1 MTARRVATT
10 DAERFY
16 RTGAL
21 ALRALQDRA
30 LGAERFGANA
40 SARWKAFAGELTSSQ
55 RLDLL
60 FRDAAVMYPLAFAPR
75 SIFELPG
82 LAHDE
87 PFGPEWTSLPPSQAG
102 AILRDVENATGG
114 SSIAIK
120 EVLFA
125 LADVWGLKLATPDA
139 GALAKINAASRLV
152 VAGAGAVIAVAAQM
166 SARNDC
172 DFGDQV
178 LLVSDEPAARQ
189 LCGIAAAIS
198 GSRKSPRS
206 VGSAAGVKAATALG
220 FDRATAAIVS
230 SDCSA
235 LEVTAAQTLATEL
248 GG

>member
-1 MTARRVATT
+1 MTARRVSTTAT
-10 DAERFY
+10 ERFY
-16 RTGAL
+16 RTSAL

-40 SARWKAFAGELTSSQ
+40 SARWKAFAGELTDSQ

-60 FRDAAVMYPLAFAPR
+60 LRDAAVMYPVAFAPR
-75 SIFELPG
+75 SIFALPG

-102 AILRDVENATGG
+102 AILREVESAPGG
-114 SSIAIK
+114 SSISIK
-120 EVLFA
+120 DVLFA
-125 LADVWGLKLATPDA
+125 LADVWGLTLATPDA
-139 GALAKINAASRLV
+139 AALAKVNAASRLV

-166 SARNDC
+166 ASRSDC

-178 LLVSDEPAARQ
+178 LLVSDEPAVRQ

-198 GSRKSPRS
+198 GSRKSPRC
-206 VGSAAGVKAATALG
+206 VGSAHSAQDSAALD
-220 FDRATAAIVS
+220 FDHATSAVVS
-230 SDCSA
+230 TDCSA
-235 LEVTAAQTLATEL
+235 VEVTAAQALATEL